1 MFQAPITN
9 LPELVEKYIKESL
22 KLTISEPLALMG
34 DQVNVN
40 EDYAIVPV
48 RVENTGTL
56 TLTNLRFFI
65 TAPDSNNPPYT
76 LRRPVALNGYS
87 PCRSEDDIDSLVLP
101 SQINEFREMWVFPG
115 TVSSP
120 PGPFHLGSGNSY
132 EYGSNWMQSLPAS
145 GVQITPMAEAAVQL
159 DVRVYA
165 DIEYATLFPTGT
177 MWGKKEF
184 TIHPP
189 DKIK

>member
-1 MFQAPITN
+1 MFQSPITD
-9 LPELVEKYIKESL
+9 LPELVQKYIKESL
-22 KLTISEPLALMG
+22 KLTIGKPIALVG

-40 EDYAIVPV
+40 EAYAIVPV

-56 TLTNLRFFI
+56 TLSNLRFFI

-76 LRRPVALNGYS
+76 LRRPVAPNGYS
-87 PCRSEDDIDSLVLP
+87 PCRSEDDIDSVILP
-101 SQINEFREMWVFPG
+101 SQIDEFREMWVFPG
-115 TVSSP
+115 TVFGP
-120 PGPFHLGSGNSY
+120 PGPFPLGAGDSY

-165 DIEYATLFPTGT
+165 DIEYTTLFPTGT
-177 MWGKKEF
+177 MGSKKEF